1 MFPYQRQH
9 FKIALWIYLYL
20 HVAHMLGLL
29 SLFIYYF
36 IIIIIINFCKINI
49 SKKNLD
55 INY

>member
-20 HVAHMLGLL
+20 HVAHMLGLV